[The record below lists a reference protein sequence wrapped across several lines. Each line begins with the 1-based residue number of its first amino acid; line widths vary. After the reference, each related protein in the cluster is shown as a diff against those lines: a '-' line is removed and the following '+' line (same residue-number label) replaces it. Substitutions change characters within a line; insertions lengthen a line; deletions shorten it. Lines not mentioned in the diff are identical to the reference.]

1 MCMSLKAKEFTALRK
16 KAMISRKERYM
27 KQSGSE
33 VITLP
38 EIAAKP
44 KETPILRGEG
54 EIGGLPC
61 IKWVEVKPPHS
72 WELEEEKAQ

>member
-38 EIAAKP
+38 EIAAKL
-44 KETPILRGEG
+44 KETPMVRGKG
-54 EIGGLPC
+54 EIG
-61 IKWVEVKPPHS
+61 
-72 WELEEEKAQ
+72 

>member
-33 VITLP
+33 MIKLP
-38 EIAAKP
+38 EIAPKL
-44 KETPILRGEG
+44 KETPMVRVKG

-61 IKWVEVKPPHS
+61 IQWVEVEPLHS
-72 WELEEEKAQ
+72 